1 MFNTRMEEVLQK
13 YNWSRGFDAIR
24 FFNQFIFHSLF
35 NIGSYGERKKI
46 LDRKLFAKIRVK
58 LVNNGG
64 EFLSDFLLVLNY

>member
-1 MFNTRMEEVLQK
+1 MLFAFSTDLYSICYLILDRMEK
-13 YNWSRGFDAIR
+13 GRR
-24 FFNQFIFHSLF
+24 F
-35 NIGSYGERKKI
+35 